1 VFEELSIA
9 VNPSINSMDRNLA
22 LLYAF
27 TLGAFALPKT
37 LFQFSTP
44 NGITQINTWYNIS
57 NQGVNNAPTSHRH

>member
-1 VFEELSIA
+1 
-9 VNPSINSMDRNLA
+9 MDRNLA